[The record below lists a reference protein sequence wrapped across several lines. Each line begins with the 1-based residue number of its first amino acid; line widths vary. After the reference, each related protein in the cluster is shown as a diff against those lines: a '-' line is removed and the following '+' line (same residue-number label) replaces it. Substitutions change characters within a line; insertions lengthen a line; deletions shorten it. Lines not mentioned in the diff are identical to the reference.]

1 MVDESGWRN
10 PIQLLLRP
18 WRDGAFRVL
27 ALSLFVASLTI
38 ASVVLLRAELNAR
51 FSERGAEML
60 GGDLLI
66 DGSRAPDAAQ
76 LALLDGLPHS
86 TRIKFQS
93 VVVQGDEVL
102 LVGIKAVD
110 QGWPLVGSVS
120 VADARFSNVHKER
133 GHGPAPGRVWVADQV
148 LDRLGLAVGDTL
160 TLGQLTLTIEHMLV
174 REPDQRGGFYSM
186 SPRVLMHHDDLAD
199 SGMVGPGSRL
209 DHEYAVLSDQPAA
222 LRAKLETLLRP
233 DQRIDEVAD
242 VLARSMG
249 PFSQLTVWVG
259 LGVMMISVLCG
270 AAIYLS
276 TGLRVAR
283 QAAQAA
289 LLRTFGASRRQVS
302 GRLLGGEL
310 LATLP
315 AALAGLLLAVLMTVL
330 ARQALGWDDRP
341 LTADGGTVSLLL
353 LAPLLLLA
361 AFALPRLAAL
371 ATVPALSIL
380 NQQASNQPRRQ
391 VLELGA
397 ALAGPML
404 IATLLTGSLAE
415 LGLMLVLLA
424 GLGVGLPLLFWP
436 LLRWL
441 DRHSSH
447 WPVARR
453 LAIRRLSRRPA
464 TTLPL
469 LAALTLASAILALTG
484 QSGSGLLLDW
494 QQRLPER
501 APNHFVFNLFGD
513 DQPLLDNW
521 LHKHGA
527 EAQPL
532 YPIVRGRL
540 TTINGV
546 PVREA
551 VSKEDGQADR
561 TLNRDLAL
569 TEDDQLP
576 ATNRLA
582 AGVWHGDNNASGEV
596 SVETEIADSLG
607 LAVGDQLRFVGPSG
621 EVSATVTSLREV
633 DWDSFAPN
641 FYFMFSPGTLHQQDI
656 TWLTS
661 FWLPE
666 GDGRRLAELV
676 RALPHVTLF
685 DVNALLERAQGLI
698 RQASQAIAL
707 LASLLALSALL
718 VLFAA
723 LLASAGQRRADQQLL
738 RTLGAKRQLLNR
750 VNWLE
755 FAALGGLSALAA
767 LLVVAAALLPLGNL
781 LFAGA
786 LPWSWW
792 QGLPLAVG
800 LAVACL
806 GSLLSRRL

>member
-1 MVDESGWRN
+1 MVETPLLHAAR
-10 PIQLLLRP
+10 QLWRP

-27 ALSLFVASLTI
+27 ALSLFIASLAI
-38 ASVVLLRAELNAR
+38 ATVVLLRAELNAR
-51 FSERGAEML
+51 FADRGAEML
-60 GGDLLI
+60 GGDLVI

-76 LALLDGLPHS
+76 LALLDGLTHS

-93 VVVQGDEVL
+93 VVVKDGEVL

-110 QGWPLVGSVS
+110 DGWPLVGRVSVS
-120 VADARFSNVHKER
+120 AGRFSNQIEER
-133 GHGPAPGRVWVADQV
+133 DHGPAAGSVWVADQV
-148 LDRLGLAVGDTL
+148 LDRLALEVGDNL
-160 TLGQLTLTIEHMLV
+160 TLGQLTLTIERMLV

-186 SPRVLMHHDDLAD
+186 SPRVLMHHADLAE

-222 LRAKLETLLRP
+222 LRAKLAPLLRP
-233 DQRIDEVAD
+233 DQRLDEVAD

-283 QAAQAA
+283 RATQAA

-302 GRLLGGEL
+302 RRLLGGEL

-315 AALAGLLLAVLMTVL
+315 AALAGLLLALLVTAL

-341 LTADGGTVSLLL
+341 LAADGWTVLLLL

-361 AFALPRLAAL
+361 AFALPRLVAL
-371 ATVPALSIL
+371 ATVPALAIL
-380 NQQASNQPRRQ
+380 NQQADSRPRRQ
-391 VLELGA
+391 ALELAA

-415 LGLMLVLLA
+415 LGLMLLLLA

-441 DRHSSH
+441 DRHSGH

-453 LAIRRLSRRPA
+453 LAVRRLSRRPA

-501 APNHFVFNLFGD
+501 APNHFVFNLFGA
-513 DQPLLDNW
+513 DQPVLADW
-521 LHKHGA
+521 LARHQA

-540 TTINGV
+540 TSINGV

-551 VSKEDGQADR
+551 VSKEDDRADR

-576 ATNRLA
+576 ASNRLLE
-582 AGVWHGDNNASGEV
+582 GVWHGEQAAPGEV
-596 SVETEIADSLG
+596 SVESEIADSLG
-607 LAVGDQLRFVGPSG
+607 LTLGDELGFVGPSG
-621 EVSATVTSLREV
+621 EVTATITSLREV

-641 FYFMFSPGTLHQQDI
+641 FYFMFSPATLAEQDI

-666 GDGRRLAELV
+666 GDGQRLAELV

-723 LLASAGQRRADQQLL
+723 LLASAGQRRADQRLL
-738 RTLGAKRQLLNR
+738 RTLGAERQLLNR

-767 LLVVAAALLPLGNL
+767 LLVVAAAVVPLGQL
-781 LFAGA
+781 LFGGE
-786 LPWSWW
+786 LPWSLW
-792 QGLPLAVG
+792 QGLPLLVG
-800 LAVACL
+800 LAVAAL
-806 GSLLSRRL
+806 GALLSRRL